1 MDFIV
6 WSLKHFKAIWRV
18 LIALALSV
26 PSSHK
31 SLPKKTEYRYPE
43 RDIARQA
50 SCTQESN
57 ACHHPTP
64 HWQPSPS
71 NKPIHRTQEEI
82 IQKEHHGQ

>member
-18 LIALALSV
+18 LIVPALSV

-43 RDIARQA
+43 RDIARLTLRNRVLVTIPLLIGSHLRAVSLYIVHKQ
-50 SCTQESN
+50 
-57 ACHHPTP
+57 
-64 HWQPSPS
+64 
-71 NKPIHRTQEEI
+71 R
-82 IQKEHHGQ
+82 